1 MLNNLVSDLSSYKKI
16 AIFGFGKEGRSFY
29 DFALEHLSDV
39 ELFIVDKSAPL
50 DIKES
55 EKLKLFSG
63 ENYLE
68 GLKNA
73 DLIIKSPGISLHNLH
88 IAYDD
93 YNFTSTTELFI
104 KHYKKQIIGVTGTKG
119 KSTLVSLIYEL
130 LKNSKRRVVLCGNIG
145 TPAFE
150 MLGSIDEGVQVV
162 MELSSHQLLNIKY
175 SPHIAILTNLF
186 QDHLDYYK
194 SLQEYYDAKFNIFRF
209 QDENDCVILN
219 LCEPYENFDAK
230 IFQTKKIHNVFEAKL
245 TQPIEFNIENGFI
258 HKSSLQIL
266 EKLVEILEVD
276 SRVYFETI
284 SAFKTLPHR
293 LEYVDRVQNLAF
305 INDSISTIP
314 EATIEAIKILKNVES
329 LILGGY
335 DRGIDY
341 DSLVEFLIESDVAN
355 IVLFSDTGKIIYDK
369 LKNKENSLNIVY
381 VHSLLACVKKVFELN
396 KKEGGIAL
404 FSPAASSFN
413 EYKNFM
419 ERGEEF
425 KSFVNA
431 LKTT

>member
-1 MLNNLVSDLSSYKKI
+1 MLNNLVSDLSSYEKI
-16 AIFGFGKEGRSFY
+16 AIFGFGKEGKSFY
-29 DFALEHLSDV
+29 DFAQKYLPNAKLLIVDANTPSGVKESQFV
-39 ELFIVDKSAPL
+39 ELFSGKDYLDGLSKADIIV
-50 DIKES
+50 
-55 EKLKLFSG
+55 
-63 ENYLE
+63 
-68 GLKNA
+68 
-73 DLIIKSPGISLHNLH
+73 KSPGISLHNLG
-88 IAYDD
+88 IAYDK

-104 KHYKKQIIGVTGTKG
+104 KHFKKQIIGVTGTKG
-119 KSTLVSLIYEL
+119 KSTLVSIIYEL
-130 LKNSKRRVVLCGNIG
+130 LKNSKCQVVLCGNIG
-145 TPAFE
+145 TPAFD
-150 MLGSIDEGVQVV
+150 MLDEIDKKTSIV
-162 MELSSHQLLNIKY
+162 MELSSHQLLNIKH

-209 QDENDCVILN
+209 QDEKDSVILN
-219 LCEPYENFDAK
+219 LEEPYKDLNPN
-230 IFQTKKIHNVFEAKL
+230 IFKTKNVNNVFTHEL
-245 TQPIEFNIENGFI
+245 NQPIEFNIENGFI

-266 EKLVEILEVD
+266 EKLVEILRVD
-276 SRVYFETI
+276 KEVYFQTI

-314 EATIEAIKILKNVES
+314 EATMEAIKILKNVES

-335 DRGIDY
+335 DRGIEY
-341 DSLVEFLIESDVAN
+341 DALVKFLLEASVKN

-369 LKNKENSLNIVY
+369 LQEKKNSLNIFY
-381 VHSLLACVKKVFELN
+381 VSSLEESVKKVFFLS
-396 KKEGGIAL
+396 KKEDAIAL

-425 KSFVNA
+425 KRLVRE

>member
-16 AIFGFGKEGRSFY
+16 AIFGFGKEGKSFY
-29 DFALEHLSDV
+29 DFALKYLPNV
-39 ELFIVDKSAPL
+39 KLLIVDAKSPSGVQESKSVKFFTGKDYL
-50 DIKES
+50 LGLSKVDI
-55 EKLKLFSG
+55 
-63 ENYLE
+63 
-68 GLKNA
+68 
-73 DLIIKSPGISLHNLH
+73 IVKSPGISLYKLG
-88 IAYDD
+88 IAYDE

-104 KHYKKQIIGVTGTKG
+104 KHFKKQIVGVTGTKG
-119 KSTLVSLIYEL
+119 KSTLVSIIYEL
-130 LKNSKRRVVLCGNIG
+130 LKNSKRQVVLCGNIG
-145 TPAFE
+145 TPAFDMIE
-150 MLGSIDEGVQVV
+150 SIDVETQIV

-194 SLQEYYDAKFNIFRF
+194 SLEEYYDAKFNIFRF
-209 QDENDCVILN
+209 QDEDDRIILN
-219 LCEPYENFDAK
+219 LQEPYRDLNSK
-230 IFQTKKIHNVFEAKL
+230 IFKTKNLTNVFTHKL
-245 TQPIEFNIENGFI
+245 NQPIEFNIENGFI

-266 EKLVEILEVD
+266 ERLVDILAIDKEI
-276 SRVYFETI
+276 YFQTI
-284 SAFKTLPHR
+284 STFKTLPHR
-293 LEYVDRVQNLAF
+293 LEYVDRVNNLAF

-314 EATIEAIKILKNVES
+314 EATMEAIKILKNVQS

-335 DRGIDY
+335 DRGIEY
-341 DSLVEFLIESDVAN
+341 DALVEFLVASSVEN

-369 LKNKENSLNIVY
+369 LQEKENSLNVRY
-381 VHSLLACVKKVFELN
+381 VNSLEESVKKVFTFSKNEDA
-396 KKEGGIAL
+396 IAL

-425 KSFVNA
+425 KRVVQE